1 MLRNRGRQDL
11 QGRRDPQGLQGP
23 IGQQAPRV
31 QLVQPEAKL
40 GTPIL
45 RKPRNSANVARFTPA
60 NDIVLT
66 RIEADAVIPPSG
78 CTNDIVLQVSD
89 GTAAGTKT
97 LVLAA
102 DENDSG
108 PLSVNYS
115 AGSTLRLSVVPP
127 SGCDHACIFDQC
139 CNSIPCS
146 LTQREHRITWCSL
159 SPFKGNT
166 NWLIALPSHVFAFF

>member
-1 MLRNRGRQDL
+1 MR
-11 QGRRDPQGLQGP
+11 P
-23 IGQQAPRV
+23 IGRIGPQWPIGPAGSQVWNAYLPQA
-31 QLVQPEAKL
+31 AK
-40 GTPIL
+40 
-45 RKPRNSANVARFTPA
+45 NSANVARLTPA

-78 CTNDIVLQVSD
+78 CTNNIVLQVSD

-127 SGCDHACIFDQC
+127 TGCVTPASSINVVIQYHA
-139 CNSIPCS
+139 
-146 LTQREHRITWCSL
+146 R
-159 SPFKGNT
+159 
-166 NWLIALPSHVFAFF
+166 

>member
-1 MLRNRGRQDL
+1 VWNAYLA
-11 QGRRDPQGLQGP
+11 
-23 IGQQAPRV
+23 QA
-31 QLVQPEAKL
+31 AK
-40 GTPIL
+40 
-45 RKPRNSANVARFTPA
+45 NSANVARFTPA

-78 CTNDIVLQVSD
+78 CTNNIVLQVSD

-115 AGSTLRLSVVPP
+115 AGNTLRLSVVPP
-127 SGCDHACIFDQC
+127 SGCVTPASSINVVIQYHA
-139 CNSIPCS
+139 
-146 LTQREHRITWCSL
+146 R
-159 SPFKGNT
+159 
-166 NWLIALPSHVFAFF
+166 